1 MVSTQQ
7 LGFCLLL
14 LASLIWPL
22 SGCDGLKLFVAEIYR
37 LLNDK
42 GLQLMGFGFAGDHKS
57 IEIVC
62 SKAVAVDHI
71 SPPQQRT
78 KDQTTQNS
86 STYLV
91 THTKVMEEKRA
102 CLELRKV

>member
-1 MVSTQQ
+1 
-7 LGFCLLL
+7 
-14 LASLIWPL
+14 
-22 SGCDGLKLFVAEIYR
+22 
-37 LLNDK
+37 
-42 GLQLMGFGFAGDHKS
+42 MGFGFAGDHKS

-62 SKAVAVDHI
+62 GKAVAVDHN

-78 KDQTTQNS
+78 KDHNNTNS
-86 STYLV
+86 SAYLV